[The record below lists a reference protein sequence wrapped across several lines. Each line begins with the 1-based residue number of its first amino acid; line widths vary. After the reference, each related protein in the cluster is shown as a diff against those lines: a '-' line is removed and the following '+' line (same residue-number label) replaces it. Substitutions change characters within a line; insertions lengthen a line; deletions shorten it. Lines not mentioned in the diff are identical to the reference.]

1 MMKEAVGNNKTGLL
15 IKEQRIKTGLSQS
28 MLAEKMHVSREAVSK
43 WENGHNLPDA
53 SIMLQ
58 LAEVLNVTVDDLL
71 VGEKKDNRPVNEVLK
86 RKNKLTWI
94 LIPVIVLAVMCSLVF
109 RTYYLSSN
117 NSINIEQEA
126 VYSPGSEQEIG
137 RIYYFEYDH
146 KLLKWYEM
154 ESVEMEIDGHKV
166 LLFSLKY
173 KPFTANQKSDFEVL
187 SYVKYSQSKPFDA
200 VIYYPG
206 NISRLKTITDY
217 SRLIDIVS
225 KKADTIICEYDSRP

>member
-1 MMKEAVGNNKTGLL
+1 MKEAVGNNKTGLL
-15 IKEQRIKTGLSQS
+15 IKEQRIKMGLSQS

-126 VYSPGSEQEIG
+126 VYSPESEQEIG

-146 KLLKWYEM
+146 ILLKWYEM

>member
-1 MMKEAVGNNKTGLL
+1 MKEAVGNNKTGLL

-58 LAEVLNVTVDDLL
+58 LAEVLDVTVDDLL

-117 NSINIEQEA
+117 NSLNIEQEA
-126 VYSPGSEQEIG
+126 VYSPESEQEIG

>member
-1 MMKEAVGNNKTGLL
+1 MKEAVGNNKTGLL
-15 IKEQRIKTGLSQS
+15 IKEQRTKMGLSQN

-126 VYSPGSEQEIG
+126 VYSPESEQEIG

-225 KKADTIICEYDSRP
+225 KKAATIICEYDSRP

>member
-1 MMKEAVGNNKTGLL
+1 MKEAVGNNKTGLL
-15 IKEQRIKTGLSQS
+15 IKEQRIKIGLSQS

-117 NSINIEQEA
+117 NSLNIEQEA
-126 VYSPGSEQEIG
+126 VYSPESEQEIG

>member
-1 MMKEAVGNNKTGLL
+1 MKEAVGNNKTGLL

-126 VYSPGSEQEIG
+126 VYSPESEQEIG

>member
-1 MMKEAVGNNKTGLL
+1 MKEAVGNNKTGLL
-15 IKEQRIKTGLSQS
+15 IKEQRIKMGLSQS

-117 NSINIEQEA
+117 TSINIEQEA
-126 VYSPGSEQEIG
+126 VYSPESEQEIG

>member
-1 MMKEAVGNNKTGLL
+1 MKEAVGNNKTGLL
-15 IKEQRIKTGLSQS
+15 IKEQRIKMGFSQS

-126 VYSPGSEQEIG
+126 VYSPESEQEIG

>member
-1 MMKEAVGNNKTGLL
+1 MKEAVGNNKTGLL
-15 IKEQRIKTGLSQS
+15 IKEQRIKMGLSQS

-58 LAEVLNVTVDDLL
+58 LAEVLDVTVDDLL
-71 VGEKKDNRPVNEVLK
+71 VGEKKENRPVNEALK

-126 VYSPGSEQEIG
+126 VYSPESEQEIG

-187 SYVKYSQSKPFDA
+187 SYVKYSQSKPFEA

>member
-1 MMKEAVGNNKTGLL
+1 MKEAVGNNKTGLL
-15 IKEQRIKTGLSQS
+15 IKEQRIKMGLSQS

-117 NSINIEQEA
+117 NTINIEREA
-126 VYSPGSEQEIG
+126 VYSPESEQEIG

-217 SRLIDIVS
+217 IRLIDIIS

>member
-1 MMKEAVGNNKTGLL
+1 MKEAVGNNKTGLL
-15 IKEQRIKTGLSQS
+15 IKEQRIKIGLSQS

-126 VYSPGSEQEIG
+126 VYSPESEQEIG

-225 KKADTIICEYDSRP
+225 KKADTIIYEYDSRP

>member
-1 MMKEAVGNNKTGLL
+1 MKEAVGNNKTGLL
-15 IKEQRIKTGLSQS
+15 IKEQRIKMGLSQS

-117 NSINIEQEA
+117 NTINIEQEA
-126 VYSPGSEQEIG
+126 VYSPESEQEIG

-206 NISRLKTITDY
+206 NISRFKTITDY

>member
-1 MMKEAVGNNKTGLL
+1 MKEAVENNKTGLL
-15 IKEQRIKTGLSQS
+15 IKEQRIKMGLSQS

-126 VYSPGSEQEIG
+126 VYSPESEQEIG

>member
-1 MMKEAVGNNKTGLL
+1 MKEAVGNNKTGLL
-15 IKEQRIKTGLSQS
+15 IKEQRIKMGLSQS

-126 VYSPGSEQEIG
+126 VYSPESEQEIG

-187 SYVKYSQSKPFDA
+187 GYVKYSQSKPFEA

>member
-1 MMKEAVGNNKTGLL
+1 MKEAVGNNKTGLL
-15 IKEQRIKTGLSQS
+15 IKEQRIKMGLSQS

-126 VYSPGSEQEIG
+126 VYSPESEQEIG
-137 RIYYFEYDH
+137 RIYFFEYDH

-225 KKADTIICEYDSRP
+225 KKAATIICEYDSRP

>member
-1 MMKEAVGNNKTGLL
+1 MKEAVGNNKTGLL
-15 IKEQRIKTGLSQS
+15 IKEQRIKMGLSQS

-117 NSINIEQEA
+117 NTINIEREA
-126 VYSPGSEQEIG
+126 VYSPESEQEIG

-166 LLFSLKY
+166 LLFGLKY

-217 SRLIDIVS
+217 SRLIDIIS

>member
-1 MMKEAVGNNKTGLL
+1 MKEAVGNNKTGLL
-15 IKEQRIKTGLSQS
+15 IKEQRIKMGLSQS

-126 VYSPGSEQEIG
+126 VYSPESEQEIG

-206 NISRLKTITDY
+206 NIRRLKTITDY

-225 KKADTIICEYDSRP
+225 KKAATIICEYDSRP

>member
-1 MMKEAVGNNKTGLL
+1 MKEAVGNNKTGLL

-126 VYSPGSEQEIG
+126 VYSPESEQEIG

-225 KKADTIICEYDSRP
+225 KKAATIICEYDSRP

>member
-1 MMKEAVGNNKTGLL
+1 MKEAVGNNKTGLL
-15 IKEQRIKTGLSQS
+15 IKEQRIKMGLSQS

-71 VGEKKDNRPVNEVLK
+71 VGEKKDNRPVNEVLI

-126 VYSPGSEQEIG
+126 VYSPESEQEIG

-225 KKADTIICEYDSRP
+225 KKADTIIYEYDSRP

>member
-1 MMKEAVGNNKTGLL
+1 MKEAVGNNKTGLL
-15 IKEQRIKTGLSQS
+15 IKEQRIKMGLSQS

-58 LAEVLNVTVDDLL
+58 LAEMLNVTVDDLL

-117 NSINIEQEA
+117 NTINIEREA
-126 VYSPGSEQEIG
+126 VYSPESEQEIG

-217 SRLIDIVS
+217 SRLIDIIS

>member
-1 MMKEAVGNNKTGLL
+1 MKEAVGNNKTGLL
-15 IKEQRIKTGLSQS
+15 IKEQRIKIGLSQS

-126 VYSPGSEQEIG
+126 VYSPESEQEIG

-225 KKADTIICEYDSRP
+225 KKAATIICEYDSRP

>member
-1 MMKEAVGNNKTGLL
+1 MKEAVGNNKTGLL
-15 IKEQRIKTGLSQS
+15 IKEQRIKMGLSQS

-117 NSINIEQEA
+117 NTINIEREA
-126 VYSPGSEQEIG
+126 VYSPESEQEIG

-146 KLLKWYEM
+146 KLLKWY
-154 ESVEMEIDGHKV
+154 EMEIDGHKV

-206 NISRLKTITDY
+206 NIIRLKTITDY

>member
-1 MMKEAVGNNKTGLL
+1 MKEAVGNNKTGLL
-15 IKEQRIKTGLSQS
+15 IKEQRIKIGLSQS

-117 NSINIEQEA
+117 NTINIEREA
-126 VYSPGSEQEIG
+126 VYSPESEQEIG

-217 SRLIDIVS
+217 SRLIDIIS

>member
-1 MMKEAVGNNKTGLL
+1 MKEAVGNNKTGLL
-15 IKEQRIKTGLSQS
+15 IKEQRIKMGLSQS
-28 MLAEKMHVSREAVSK
+28 MLAEKLHVSREAVSK

-117 NSINIEQEA
+117 NTINIEREA
-126 VYSPGSEQEIG
+126 VYSPESEQEIG

-217 SRLIDIVS
+217 SRLIDIIS

>member
-1 MMKEAVGNNKTGLL
+1 MKEAVGNNKTGLL
-15 IKEQRIKTGLSQS
+15 IKEQRIKMGLSQS

-126 VYSPGSEQEIG
+126 VYSPESEQEIG

-200 VIYYPG
+200 VIYYPS

-225 KKADTIICEYDSRP
+225 KKADTIIYEYDSRP

>member
-1 MMKEAVGNNKTGLL
+1 MKEAVGNNKTGLL
-15 IKEQRIKTGLSQS
+15 IKEQRIKMGLSQS

-117 NSINIEQEA
+117 NTINIEREA
-126 VYSPGSEQEIG
+126 VYSPESEQEIG

-217 SRLIDIVS
+217 SRLIDIIS
-225 KKADTIICEYDSRP
+225 KKADTIIYEYDSRP

>member
-1 MMKEAVGNNKTGLL
+1 MKEAVGNNKTGLL
-15 IKEQRIKTGLSQS
+15 IKEQRIKMGLSQS

-117 NSINIEQEA
+117 NSLNIEQEA
-126 VYSPGSEQEIG
+126 VYSPESEQEIG
-137 RIYYFEYDH
+137 RNYYFKYDH

-206 NISRLKTITDY
+206 NIRRLKTITDY

-225 KKADTIICEYDSRP
+225 KKAATIICEYDSRP

>member
-1 MMKEAVGNNKTGLL
+1 MKEAVGNNKTGLL
-15 IKEQRIKTGLSQS
+15 IKEQRIKMGLSQS

-117 NSINIEQEA
+117 NTINIEREA
-126 VYSPGSEQEIG
+126 VYSPESEQEIG

-217 SRLIDIVS
+217 SRLIDIIS

>member
-1 MMKEAVGNNKTGLL
+1 MKEAVGNNKTGLL
-15 IKEQRIKTGLSQS
+15 IKEQRIKMGLSQS

-126 VYSPGSEQEIG
+126 VYSPESEQEIG

-166 LLFSLKY
+166 LLFSLKQ

-206 NISRLKTITDY
+206 NIRRLKTITDY

>member
-1 MMKEAVGNNKTGLL
+1 MKEAVGNNKTGLL

-126 VYSPGSEQEIG
+126 VYSPESEQEIG

-217 SRLIDIVS
+217 IRLIDVVS

>member
-1 MMKEAVGNNKTGLL
+1 MKEAVGNNKTGLL
-15 IKEQRIKTGLSQS
+15 IKEQRIKMGLSQS

-126 VYSPGSEQEIG
+126 VYSPESEQEIG

-217 SRLIDIVS
+217 IRLIDIVS

>member
-1 MMKEAVGNNKTGLL
+1 MKEAVGNNKTGLL
-15 IKEQRIKTGLSQS
+15 IKEQRIKMGLSQS

-58 LAEVLNVTVDDLL
+58 LAEMLNVTVDDLL

-117 NSINIEQEA
+117 NTINREREA
-126 VYSPGSEQEIG
+126 VYSPESEQEIG

-225 KKADTIICEYDSRP
+225 KKAATIICEYDSRS

>member
-1 MMKEAVGNNKTGLL
+1 MKEAVGNNKTGLL

-117 NSINIEQEA
+117 NSLNIEQEA
-126 VYSPGSEQEIG
+126 VYSPESEQEIG

-217 SRLIDIVS
+217 IRLIDVVS

>member
-1 MMKEAVGNNKTGLL
+1 MKEAVGNNKTGLL
-15 IKEQRIKTGLSQS
+15 IKEQRIKIGLSQS

-126 VYSPGSEQEIG
+126 VYSPESEQEIG

-173 KPFTANQKSDFEVL
+173 KPFTVNQKSDFEVL

-225 KKADTIICEYDSRP
+225 KKAATIICEYDSRP

>member
-1 MMKEAVGNNKTGLL
+1 MKEAVGNNKTGLL
-15 IKEQRIKTGLSQS
+15 IKEQRIKIGLSQS

-126 VYSPGSEQEIG
+126 VYSPESEQEIG

-217 SRLIDIVS
+217 SRLIDIIS

>member
-1 MMKEAVGNNKTGLL
+1 MKEAVGNNKTGLL
-15 IKEQRIKTGLSQS
+15 IKEQRIKIGLSQS

-58 LAEVLNVTVDDLL
+58 LAEVLDVTVDDLL

-126 VYSPGSEQEIG
+126 VYSPESEQEIG

-225 KKADTIICEYDSRP
+225 KKAATIICEYDSRP

>member
-1 MMKEAVGNNKTGLL
+1 MKEAVGNNKTGLL
-15 IKEQRIKTGLSQS
+15 IKEQRIKMGLSQS

-71 VGEKKDNRPVNEVLK
+71 VGEKKDNRPVNEVLI

-126 VYSPGSEQEIG
+126 VYSPESEQEIG

>member
-1 MMKEAVGNNKTGLL
+1 MKEAVGNNKTGLL

-126 VYSPGSEQEIG
+126 VYSPESEQEIG

-187 SYVKYSQSKPFDA
+187 SYVKYSQSKPFEA

>member
-1 MMKEAVGNNKTGLL
+1 MKEAVGNNKTGLL
-15 IKEQRIKTGLSQS
+15 IKEQRIKMGLSQS

-126 VYSPGSEQEIG
+126 VYSPESEQEIG

-173 KPFTANQKSDFEVL
+173 KPFTAKQKSDFEVL

-225 KKADTIICEYDSRP
+225 KKADTIIYEYDSRP

>member
-1 MMKEAVGNNKTGLL
+1 MKEAVGNNKTGLL

-71 VGEKKDNRPVNEVLK
+71 VGEKKENRPVNEALK

-117 NSINIEQEA
+117 NSLNIEQEA
-126 VYSPGSEQEIG
+126 VYSPESEQEIG

>member
-1 MMKEAVGNNKTGLL
+1 MKEAVGNNKTGLL
-15 IKEQRIKTGLSQS
+15 IKEQRIKMGLSQS

-126 VYSPGSEQEIG
+126 VYSPESEQEIG

-206 NISRLKTITDY
+206 NISRLKTIADY